1 MTESIQEPIPKKGR
15 PRHEEVS
22 EVGGIRK
29 RAFGLVLLNR
39 SDFGVTVRF
48 LAGVIG

>member
-1 MTESIQEPIPKKGR
+1 MEEPFPKKGR

-22 EVGGIRK
+22 GVSGIRK
-29 RAFGLVLLNR
+29 RAFGLVLLNP